1 MNKKPINW
9 LVIDENKKIIDKF
22 RIYSTAFHNIRR
34 LGKIHIGVKLKIISV
49 EDYEELKKTP
59 QKAPELKREVFYSKP
74 ERWIQ

>member
-34 LGKIHIGVKLKIISV
+34 LGKIHIGAKLKIISV
-49 EDYEELKKTP
+49 EDYEELIKTP
-59 QKAPELKREVFYSKP
+59 EKPLESKREVFYARN